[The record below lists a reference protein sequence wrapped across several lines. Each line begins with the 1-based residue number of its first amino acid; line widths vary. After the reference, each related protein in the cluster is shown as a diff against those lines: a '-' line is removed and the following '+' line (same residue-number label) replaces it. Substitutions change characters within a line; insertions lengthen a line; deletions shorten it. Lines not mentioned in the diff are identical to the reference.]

1 MKIRTDFVTNS
12 SSSSFV
18 LDITITTQ
26 DGDYINFRDYSN
38 EDKGKELYVSSSP
51 RQLATAQNI
60 EELIG
65 MLKTNVLPQSK
76 EATNF
81 IKKINQLPSINR
93 ISSIKI
99 IGNEQNYISYN
110 RAYLYNRLADQ
121 YTCKI
126 DGGPFE
132 KDGGAGGD
140 LEFSDNSMAEE
151 VELLYESID
160 NSTFTPNTT
169 RYLDRVLSARFY
181 GSFADTKLIIPHS
194 VKIIADES
202 FVGNT
207 DRSLFQHVKEI
218 VIPSTVEEIGWSC
231 FKNLPNLEKITI
243 SGNSK
248 YEIVNDAIIEKGTK
262 VLISYFGKEKAKYNV
277 PAGVK
282 YIANKAFAGAEF
294 ESVTFPEELEII
306 GRSAFLTCKNLK
318 SITLTNQIKRIGNS
332 AFGECTSLE
341 SVFAPK
347 LISDID
353 SSAFYRC
360 KNVVMHVYEGSF
372 AHKYAE
378 KRKIRFE
385 IVESE
390 KSNTDFLAGKIVVL
404 TGFSEKD
411 KANFK
416 EDLELSN
423 ILDGKKTFK
432 VPATQEPSHEGIE
445 DGHLIITGVKEIP
458 AKAYKDR
465 LDITSLEIK
474 GDVKKISA
482 NAFDGCKSLE
492 KLVLHEGIETIGDSA
507 FYRCEKIEKLEI
519 PSTVKTIGNRGFAA
533 CKHIKDLILN
543 DGLQSIGWAG
553 FKGCI
558 ALERVVLP
566 NSVKYLGGY
575 IGQGVFENC
584 KNLKHLELSDAL
596 RDPSSHLV
604 SGCIKLEKLIIKS
617 SLSACQYILGHGE
630 YNQLCIEFLKMSL
643 SEFINIKILGS
654 FVGKR
659 DGAKKV
665 KFTDY
670 EFDSDADVLNIPGV
684 MKNIPDD
691 FFKNTGNREIR
702 MEEGVESIGAFAFS
716 GIRNTEIIYWPKS
729 LNSISGYSFGWAE
742 KIKNIYYAGTKAD
755 WSKINI
761 DYGYSTDPWDR
772 DFPTYT
778 IHCSDGDIVVNK

>member
-132 KDGGAGGD
+132 KDGGSGGD

-169 RYLDRVLSARFY
+169 RYLDRALSARFY
-181 GSFADTKLIIPHS
+181 GSFADTTLIIPHS

-207 DRSLFQHVKEI
+207 DCSLFQHVKEI

-243 SGNSK
+243 RGNSK
-248 YEIVNDAIIEKGTK
+248 YEIVNDAIIEKATK
-262 VLISYFGKEKAKYNV
+262 VLISYFGKEKAKYDV
-277 PAGVK
+277 PSGVK
-282 YIANKAFAGAEF
+282 YIANKAFADAEF

-306 GRSAFLTCKNLK
+306 GRLAFSKCKNLK
-318 SITLTNQIKRIGNS
+318 SITLTNQVKRIENS

-385 IVESE
+385 IVKSE

-416 EDLELSN
+416 EVVQVSGGIIKSSVSSKTDILIWNTKHSGDTSKLNAARELLNSGKPIVILSDTGFRE
-423 ILDGKKTFK
+423 ILDGNKTIAAVVTDESSK
-432 VPATQEPSHEGIE
+432 ESIPQEPLKITHNGCEEHREVVPPKTTSSTETIDNSVADGDDNTIKMVFSLSGTRQEDRPARIE
-445 DGHLIITGVKEIP
+445 LLSVGDNIQVVRRPENPYDTNAMEILDNEHCSLGWIP
-458 AKAYKDR
+458 GCYVRYIAPLVDSNDFTIESVEVYNVVPQSKLSKR
-465 LDITSLEIK
+465 NSPVLDIILTVSSKSRE
-474 GDVKKISA
+474 DNEMVRE
-482 NAFDGCKSLE
+482 SLE
-492 KLVLHEGIETIGDSA
+492 KLKYNI
-507 FYRCEKIEKLEI
+507 
-519 PSTVKTIGNRGFAA
+519 VK
-533 CKHIKDLILN
+533 
-543 DGLQSIGWAG
+543 
-553 FKGCI
+553 
-558 ALERVVLP
+558 
-566 NSVKYLGGY
+566 
-575 IGQGVFENC
+575 
-584 KNLKHLELSDAL
+584 
-596 RDPSSHLV
+596 
-604 SGCIKLEKLIIKS
+604 
-617 SLSACQYILGHGE
+617 
-630 YNQLCIEFLKMSL
+630 
-643 SEFINIKILGS
+643 
-654 FVGKR
+654 
-659 DGAKKV
+659 
-665 KFTDY
+665 
-670 EFDSDADVLNIPGV
+670 
-684 MKNIPDD
+684 
-691 FFKNTGNREIR
+691 
-702 MEEGVESIGAFAFS
+702 
-716 GIRNTEIIYWPKS
+716 
-729 LNSISGYSFGWAE
+729 
-742 KIKNIYYAGTKAD
+742 
-755 WSKINI
+755 
-761 DYGYSTDPWDR
+761 
-772 DFPTYT
+772 
-778 IHCSDGDIVVNK
+778 